1 MPSGGPRPKYHES
14 VRKAVED
21 LLGAGAQSSEI
32 EQSLRVSQPW
42 VSELR
47 KLIQTFGTAT
57 PTHPSVQGRSRKIH
71 TEAEEGILDFLD
83 DNPTAYL
90 DEIQDFLLTEYQ
102 ITASV
107 PTVSRCVKKLKLT
120 HKKTTR
126 TNTAQ
131 DDTLRARY
139 FARIAGVPANRIV
152 VVDESAANE
161 RTLDRRWGWS
171 LKGTPCR
178 VRQSGKRSERW
189 SILPAIGIN
198 GYLDY
203 DIFQKM
209 LRRCVKKRG
218 LTLCTYHLISPD
230 LSPIEESFNGL
241 KQWMRR
247 NRALSQSFE
256 GMFEGF
262 FHLAVKL
269 AVTSEDARGYFRSAG
284 ISVTEEDQDVDYDE
298 L

>member
-131 DDTLRARY
+131 DDALRARY
-139 FARIAGVPANRIV
+139 FARIAGVPANRII

-161 RTLDRRWGWS
+161 RTVDRRWGWWRDARSGGLNQKRQRTSNDFTIGS
-171 LKGTPCR
+171 LHQELVNGKG
-178 VRQSGKRSERW
+178 
-189 SILPAIGIN
+189 
-198 GYLDY
+198 
-203 DIFQKM
+203 
-209 LRRCVKKRG
+209 
-218 LTLCTYHLISPD
+218 SPD
-230 LSPIEESFNGL
+230 LHPPGTARTFFGP
-241 KQWMRR
+241 
-247 NRALSQSFE
+247 E
-256 GMFEGF
+256 G
-262 FHLAVKL
+262 
-269 AVTSEDARGYFRSAG
+269 RGC
-284 ISVTEEDQDVDYDE
+284 
-298 L
+298 

>member
-21 LLGAGAQSSEI
+21 LLRAGAQSSEI

-47 KLIQTFGTAT
+47 KLIETFGTAI
-57 PTHPSVQGRSRKIH
+57 PPHPSVQGRPRKIH

-107 PTVSRCVKKLKLT
+107 STVSRCIKKLKLT

-139 FARIAGVPANRIV
+139 FARITGVPVNRIII
-152 VVDESAANE
+152 VDESATNE

-203 DIFQKM
+203 DIFHGSINTDRFTFFIRQLLKKM
-209 LRRCVKKRG
+209 NPYPGPRSMLIINNIRP
-218 LTLCTYHLISPD
+218 HLPEDIPQICEEAKVDLIYLPSYSPD
-230 LSPIEESFNGL
+230 LSPIEESFNRL
-241 KQWMRR
+241 KQ
-247 NRALSQSFE
+247 
-256 GMFEGF
+256 
-262 FHLAVKL
+262 
-269 AVTSEDARGYFRSAG
+269 
-284 ISVTEEDQDVDYDE
+284 
-298 L
+298 